1 MFNNENIQAEG
12 VFKPKLSGGA
22 LVAWIIAAMFLFMG
36 IWISIEAYE
45 TEALIGFG
53 IFAAFIGGIGAIPQ
67 LLLVG
72 NAKKN
77 VLVATERCIYC
88 KSPSTKQFSYAP
100 DLMEIPY
107 DSIINIK
114 VTPEGLSRMN
124 GDTVILYLPNSV
136 ISFHNV
142 TNAPQIVM
150 AIKNKVEEIK
160 GPMPPMGYIPMMPN
174 YGQPFGGQPYYQPM
188 YSPAMPNNYG
198 QPMQRGYGQP
208 NMGYGQPNM
217 PPYGQPNMGYAQPGM
232 PPYGQP
238 QPNYGQPGYGYPAM
252 QPQVGQNMQTNYP
265 NTPPAQTGYGYSND
279 PVKPA
284 VSLAGAEDERPR
296 FDPETGESIHYDDQ
310 PPANNGIDQQ

>member
-1 MFNNENIQAEG
+1 MFNNENIQAQGE
-12 VFKPKLSGGA
+12 FKPKLSGGA

-53 IFAAFIGGIGAIPQ
+53 IFAGFIGAIGAIPQ

-100 DLMEIPY
+100 DLMEVPY
-107 DSIINIK
+107 DSIVNIK

-160 GPMPPMGYIPMMPN
+160 GPMPPMGYIPMLPN
-174 YGQPFGGQPYYQPM
+174 YGQPFGAQPYYQPM
-188 YSPAMPNNYG
+188 YAPMQNNYG
-198 QPMQRGYGQP
+198 QPPYAQPMQRGYGQPNMPPYGQP

-217 PPYGQPNMGYAQPGM
+217 PPYGGQPQMGYN
-232 PPYGQP
+232 
-238 QPNYGQPGYGYPAM
+238 QPNYGYP
-252 QPQVGQNMQTNYP
+252 QNMQPNYQNP
-265 NTPPAQTGYGYSND
+265 APAQTGYGYNND
-279 PVKPA
+279 PVKHA
-284 VSLAGAEDERPR
+284 DTLTSAEDERPR

-310 PPANNGIDQQ
+310 PPANNGFGQQ